1 MTDSPSANPPE
12 GQSAPRSSARKS
24 RSLLAW
30 GLFALVGTAACVLI
44 FVAMSLRDHADQ
56 RRELMVELTALEVE
70 ATAQHTIVWRAMT
83 QLMAEEK
90 MSFVRTRGEEQR
102 QRTEILGRLEN
113 LKGMEEACRAWD
125 VRLGQEIGTAT
136 LTQLDDATHRF
147 LSGVQSAMGLMNLSR
162 ERLRDRLAYWDMNY
176 GVFEE
181 ALVAVRTQEGE
192 IAVAAAT
199 AANKATMLAALITL
213 LASLLFVISLGRV
226 KARRDRDLQ
235 EERLAAVAASES
247 RFRELVQNSSDLIL
261 VLEPGGAVRYA
272 TPSAAILKTALSSS
286 SGDSDLQRERTSEEI
301 LEAAVAIERAIANP
315 GDAGHALM
323 DAADAMTCK
332 IDSLTGVSV
341 AEFLAQ
347 EHTEIQ
353 LTDENGS
360 RRTFDVR
367 ATDHSGHPDI
377 QGIILNA
384 RDITSAKE
392 LEDQLRHQ
400 ALHDPLTGLANR
412 RSFAKHFDEETPE
425 EREYAS
431 VLFIDLDGFKLV
443 NDSYGHTVG
452 DQLLIHTAA
461 RISTCLGHNDVLA
474 RQGGDEFIVLCS
486 GVEAESYPQESRGAD
501 VAQRIQAALA
511 APFEIGKG
519 IGSPSAE
526 PVEIFVTASVGVV
539 TNLVGID
546 AEQAAQRADI
556 AMYKAKEAGKA
567 QAIIFSDEMLG
578 DAPERLAL
586 ESDFRKALERDEFTV
601 VYQPK
606 VGLKSGVTESLEA
619 LVRWI
624 HPTRGFVGPDLFIPF
639 AEESG
644 LVSELGRV
652 VLEKACMDAVRWQE
666 HNVVVA
672 VNLSPLQFR
681 NPELVNEVRNA
692 LKQSGLDPKYL
703 ELEITESA
711 VLGDVQNTTLVM
723 NELKTLGIRLAI
735 DDFGTGYSNL
745 AHLKHFNVD
754 VLKIDQAFVRGGNDG
769 PMDHLSDGPIVE
781 AVIGMAKAFKM
792 HVVAEGVE
800 STEHADELRSLGAD
814 LGQGYYFSKPVSGE
828 GIDEF
833 LSAELASGARAAV

>member
-1 MTDSPSANPPE
+1 MTDPQPADLPT
-12 GQSAPRSSARKS
+12 GQSAPSSNRRKS

-30 GLFALVGTAACVLI
+30 GLFAVVGAAACALI
-44 FVAMSLRDHADQ
+44 LMATSLRDHADQ
-56 RRELMVELTALEVE
+56 RRDLMVELTALEVE
-70 ATAQHTIVWRAMT
+70 AVAQHTIVWRAMT

-90 MSFVRTRGEEQR
+90 MAFVRTRGEEQR
-102 QRTEILGRLEN
+102 QRNEIMGRLET
-113 LKGMEEACRAWD
+113 LKGLEAACRDWD
-125 VRLGQEIGTAT
+125 ARLGQEIGTAT
-136 LTQLDDATHRF
+136 LSQLDDATQRF
-147 LSGVQSAMGLMNLSR
+147 LAGVQGAMGMMNLSR

-176 GVFEE
+176 GGFEE

-192 IAVAAAT
+192 IAVAAAS
-199 AANKATMLAALITL
+199 AANQAAALAAAITL

-235 EERLAAVAASES
+235 EERLSAVAASES

-261 VLEPGGAVRYA
+261 VLEPGGEVRYA
-272 TPSAAILKTALSSS
+272 TPSAAILKTALSAS
-286 SGDSDLQRERTSEEI
+286 SGDTGLERERTSEEI
-301 LEAAVAIERAIANP
+301 LEAAIAIERAIAESGNS
-315 GDAGHALM
+315 GSSLVDAVDSVA
-323 DAADAMTCK
+323 CK
-332 IDSLTGVSV
+332 IDSLTGVSIE
-341 AEFLAQ
+341 EFLAQ
-347 EHTEIQ
+347 EETEIQ

-367 ATDHSGHPDI
+367 ATDHSKNPDI

-384 RDITSAKE
+384 RDVTSAKE

-412 RSFAKHFDEETPE
+412 RSFAKHFENETPE

-443 NDSYGHTVG
+443 NDSYGHSVG

-461 RISTCLGHNDVLA
+461 RISTCLGHNDLLA

-486 GVEAESYPQESRGAD
+486 GVESQSYPQEKRGAD
-501 VAQRIQAALA
+501 IAERIQAALA
-511 APFEIGKG
+511 APFEIGRG
-519 IGSPSAE
+519 IGSQVDE

-539 TNLVGID
+539 TDLVGID

-567 QAIIFSDEMLG
+567 QAIVFSDEMLG

-672 VNLSPLQFR
+672 VNLSPIQFR

-692 LKQSGLDPKYL
+692 LKDSGLDPKYL

-711 VLGDVQNTTLVM
+711 VLGDVQNTIKVM

-769 PMDHLSDGPIVE
+769 PLDHLSDGPIVE

-800 STEHADELRSLGAD
+800 STEHADELRVLGAD
-814 LGQGYYFSKPVSGE
+814 LGQGFFFSRPVSGE

-833 LSAELASGARAAV
+833 LSAELASGARSAV